1 MKVIKSIIFD
11 NKEAKLVLLKDN
23 ILQVFYDDMVVS
35 THKGYTWNNIKNE
48 PELQLVLLQL
58 EVEVY
63 VKKKQVEEE
72 LDMLVKKYL

>member
-23 ILQVFYDDMVVS
+23 ILQVLYDDMVVS
-35 THKGYTWNNIKNE
+35 THKGHTWNNIKNE
-48 PELQLVLLQL
+48 PALQLGLLQL

-72 LDMLVKKYL
+72 LELLVKKYI